1 MKIKLFLLAAAAAMT
16 TLVGCSDKD
25 SGNGP
30 TPPEPTLPEGYEI
43 TFGTA
48 TFNSQELTITPISPE
63 AEESLYLCYVTTEEL
78 YKEYGSVEAYA
89 MADMA
94 VWISELSDATME
106 EIVYAMTSNGQNKG
120 TITTTVTGLS
130 ANSNYYALAVGIDL
144 EGEFTTQGTAVA
156 FTSAGKP
163 DVVEVDCD
171 FTWEVTRQGA
181 IFLDVKVTPTN
192 TTIPYVAFWLSKE
205 EYQSMGNSAEGLKK
219 NLEAYM
225 ENLAANA
232 GYESI
237 IDLMAVLQNKGEQDL
252 QIQGLEPQ
260 TDYVLFLCGMDAYG
274 RPTTDVEVLNASTIA
289 YVPSD
294 AVLTPAARLYS
305 GTTASS
311 MSPSLFPPET
321 YSGNLFVRMKPLLND
336 KAVAWYLLPIDTD
349 HSKDADEELL
359 VLVSQRGNGPIT
371 QPYIDVLAPESTDQT
386 YYIYMYPVNESGEPG
401 NIARMSIDVNANNV
415 SDINT
420 IFDEDYT
427 QGAGTSAMTVP
438 FSSAVKMMASEA
450 AVKSVKVRRL

>member
-30 TPPEPTLPEGYEI
+30 TPGPTLPEGYEI

-48 TFNSQELTITPISPE
+48 SVSSQELTITPISPE

-94 VWISELSDATME
+94 AWMSEYPDATME
-106 EIVYAMTSNGQNKG
+106 QIVYTMTNNGQNKG

-130 ANSNYYALAVGIDL
+130 ANSNYYALVVGIDL
-144 EGEFTTQGTAVA
+144 EGAFTTQGTAAA
-156 FTSAGKP
+156 FTSASKP

-171 FTWEVTRQGA
+171 FTWEVTRQGS

-192 TTIPYVAFWLSKE
+192 TTAPYVAFWLTQE
-205 EYQSMGNSAEGLKK
+205 EYRTMGGSPEGLKK

-232 GYESI
+232 GYETI
-237 IDLMAVLQNKGEQDL
+237 IDLMAVLQNKGEQEL

-260 TDYVLFLCGMDAYG
+260 TSYVLFLCGMDAYA

-289 YVPSD
+289 YVASD
-294 AVLTPAARLYS
+294 AVLTPAARIYS

-321 YSGNLFVRMKPLLND
+321 YSGNLFVRVKPLLND
-336 KAVAWYLLPIDTD
+336 KAAAWYLLPIDTD
-349 HSKDADEELL
+349 HSKDTDEELL
-359 VLVSQRGNGPIT
+359 VLISQQGTGPIT
-371 QPYIDVLAPESTDQT
+371 QPNIDVLAPESTDQT

-427 QGAGTSAMTVP
+427 QGAGTSAMALP
-438 FSSAVKMMASEA
+438 FSSAVKMMAGET
-450 AVKSVKVRRL
+450 AVKSVKVSRL

>member
-25 SGNGP
+25 SGKGP
-30 TPPEPTLPEGYEI
+30 TPEPALPEGYEI

-48 TFNSQELTITPISPE
+48 TVSSQELTITPISPE
-63 AEESLYLCYVTTEEL
+63 AEESLYLCYVVPEEMFND
-78 YKEYGSVEAYA
+78 YGSVESCA
-89 MADMA
+89 MADLAAWM
-94 VWISELSDATME
+94 SDLPDATME
-106 EIVYAMTSNGQNKG
+106 EIIYAMTNNGQNKG
-120 TITTTVTGLS
+120 AITTTVTGLS
-130 ANSNYYALAVGIDL
+130 ANSNYYAMAVGINL
-144 EGEFTTQGTAVA
+144 EGEFTTQGTEVP
-156 FTSAGKP
+156 FTSASKP

-171 FTWEVTRQGA
+171 FTWEVTRPGC

-192 TTIPYVAFWLSKE
+192 TSIPYVAFWLSQE
-205 EYQSMGNSAEGLKK
+205 EYRTMGGSPEGVKK

-232 GYESI
+232 GYETI
-237 IDLMAVLQNKGEQDL
+237 VDLMADLQNRGESEL

-260 TDYVLFLCGMDAYG
+260 TEYVLFLCGMDAYG

-294 AVLTPAARLYS
+294 AVLTPAARIYS

-311 MSPSLFPPET
+311 MNSSLFPPST
-321 YSGNLFVRMKPLLND
+321 YSGNLFVRVKPLLND
-336 KAVAWYLLPIDTD
+336 KAAAWYLLPIDTD
-349 HSKDADEELL
+349 HSKDTDEELL
-359 VLVSQRGNGPIT
+359 VLISQQGTGPIT
-371 QPYIDVLAPESTDQT
+371 QPNIDVLAPESTDQT

-401 NIARMSIDVNANNV
+401 NIARMSIDVSANNV

-427 QGAGTSAMTVP
+427 QGAGTSAMAVP
-438 FSSAVKMMASEA
+438 FSSAVKMMASKA
-450 AVKSVKVRRL
+450 AVKSVKVSRL